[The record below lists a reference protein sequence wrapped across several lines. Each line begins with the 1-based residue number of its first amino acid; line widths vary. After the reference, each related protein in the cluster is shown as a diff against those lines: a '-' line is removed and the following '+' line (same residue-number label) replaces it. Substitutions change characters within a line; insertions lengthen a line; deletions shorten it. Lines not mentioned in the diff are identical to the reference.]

1 MILVLAVVISIL
13 YLLYYANVKSMVR
26 ALANTWITL
35 VSFIWMVTE
44 ILSAFKAWTRMTVF
58 LCWLILLLIL
68 LCMAYKKRYVINW
81 KEIWY
86 TRLLFYE
93 EEYIYRKAL
102 IGFLI
107 YFIFVFIAGILSG
120 QYNMDSMVYHLP
132 RIMHWI
138 QNGSVGHFAAGIDF
152 QIRYPSLTEYLVAQ
166 VYLFGCSDRLANLIQ
181 TFAYLASSVMV
192 FGISRKIGA
201 SEKASFTAAFVYLM
215 IPMALVQAF
224 STQTDDVA
232 GLFLLT
238 FIFYILDFIQAE
250 KLRMDRQGFISAIR
264 LALNVMLGY
273 LCKPTI
279 CFVMLIFFLWMC
291 IVRIYKKDKFSI
303 LLKYSIIGVIIA
315 VILYIPL
322 FAKSYQT
329 YTVVNKALAEEATAE
344 SGQETEVASSVDRA
358 LAPDVFNVK
367 NALLEPSQFIIT
379 CIQNVARN
387 STSVCFPKYNES
399 WEKLVTKTGGWLHKD
414 TSSYR
419 TQVGALFFYHDTAS
433 NPCVM
438 ILTLFMCITLII
450 RLSRMNRLQTVYIIC
465 AVMGF
470 LAQCGLM
477 GYTQYRTRYLVG
489 AMAVLC
495 PAIAVTVD
503 RLKVKESHKNIVL
516 AYIVFSAAIG
526 GINTYSYE
534 LPRIKESFE
543 GGDIHQYMLG
553 NIEDEYVYRELIHII
568 NENGYS
574 KIGLDDGPYMEYP
587 FWQGIE
593 NLERLENVNVDSEY
607 FAQYED
613 MDYIPECIIRAVGD
627 ENVVEEGDV
636 LNCHGRSYQCVWSIH
651 WYQLYVC
658 LYALI

>member
-1 MILVLAVVISIL
+1 MVLVPIIVICIL
-13 YLLYYANVKSMVR
+13 YLIYANNESITR

-35 VSFIWMVTE
+35 VSFIWITTE
-44 ILSAFKAWTRMTVF
+44 LLSLFRIWTSTTV
-58 LCWLILLLIL
+58 LICWLVFFLIL
-68 LCMAYKKRYVINW
+68 IYVGCKKQYKSQFKEVCGRFQYFKNEYAYHKWI
-81 KEIWY
+81 
-86 TRLLFYE
+86 L
-93 EEYIYRKAL
+93 A
-102 IGFLI
+102 FLI
-107 YFIFVFIAGILSG
+107 YFVFVFIAGILSG

-250 KLRMDRQGFISAIR
+250 KLRMDRQGLISAIR

-291 IVRIYKKDKFSI
+291 IVRIYKRDKLSI
-303 LLKYSIIGVIIA
+303 LLKYSTIGVIIA
-315 VILYIPL
+315 VMLYIPL

-329 YTVVNKALAEEATAE
+329 YTVVNKALAEEAAAE
-344 SGQETEVASSVDRA
+344 SGLETEVLSSVDRA

-367 NALLEPSQFIIT
+367 NALLEPAQFIIT
-379 CIQNVARN
+379 CLQNVGRN
-387 STSVCFPKYNES
+387 STSICFPKYNES
-399 WEKLVTKTGGWLHKD
+399 WEKLVTKVGGWLNKD

-419 TQVGALFFYHDTAS
+419 TQVDALFFYHDTAS

-438 ILTLFMCITLII
+438 LLTLLMCIIIII
-450 RLSRMNRLQTVYIIC
+450 RLSHTNRLQIIYIIC
-465 AVMGF
+465 AVTGF
-470 LAQCGLM
+470 LTQCGLM
-477 GYTQYRTRYLVG
+477 GYTQYRTRYLIG

-495 PAIAVTVD
+495 PAIAVAVD
-503 RLKVKESHKNIVL
+503 RLKLKESYKDIVL
-516 AYIVFSAAIG
+516 ACIIFSAAIG

-534 LPRIKESFE
+534 LPRIRESFE

-574 KIGLDDGPYMEYP
+574 KIGLDDGLYMEYP

-593 NLERLENVNVDSEY
+593 KLERLENVNVDSEY
-607 FAQYED
+607 FVQYED

-627 ENVVEEGDV
+627 ENVVEEGDI
-636 LNCHGRSYQCVWSIH
+636 LTCHGRSYQCIWSIH

-658 LYALI
+658 LYALG